1 MTEELSLAYL
11 LRESGKIRSEI
22 YGGTILCNIGK
33 IRLRYME
40 ERFSAIPERSDLG
53 YMVKLFSVIS
63 HSLDRIYGGNKNG
76 FKFA

>member
-1 MTEELSLAYL
+1 MEERFSAIL
-11 LRESGKIRSEI
+11 ERSD
-22 YGGTILCNIGK
+22 
-33 IRLRYME
+33 LRYME

-53 YMVKLFSVIS
+53 YMEKLFSVIS